1 MPQYEHYEIW
11 ILDGGDWTLKSC
23 WREVEVGL
31 AAARALPGRVR
42 IVRALGDGSAAVERQ
57 VVAEL
62 GATRGEHHQGNVE

>member
-31 AAARALPGRVR
+31 AAARALTGPVR
-42 IVRALGDGSAAVERQ
+42 IIRAVYDAGVAAERQ
-57 VVAEL
+57 VVADL
-62 GATRGEHHQGNVE
+62 GATREGQSG